1 VLRSASFVSW
11 PSRVV
16 SCWELLLSWR
26 RRSGTQRGRRYSARD
41 IAGLRLIQRLS
52 QDEGSNLEGIRR
64 ILSMQ
69 DDIYEL
75 RSRVEQLTALL
86 CRRPRIV
93 RAKRVHRCAGSA
105 ACILAAT
112 VGNLHSLFRGVRF
125 PEIMSAANA
134 AAIGSVFR

>member
-64 ILSMQ
+64 ILP
-69 DDIYEL
+69 L
-75 RSRVEQLTALL
+75 AG
-86 CRRPRIV
+86 IV
-93 RAKRVHRCAGSA
+93 RATRVHRCAGSA